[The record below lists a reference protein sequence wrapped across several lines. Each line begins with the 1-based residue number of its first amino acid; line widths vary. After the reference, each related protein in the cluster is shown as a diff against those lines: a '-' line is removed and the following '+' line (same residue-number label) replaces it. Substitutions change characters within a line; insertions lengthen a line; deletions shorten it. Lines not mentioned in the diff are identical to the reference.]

1 MLLRKAEEVDLNE
14 LLKIVEK
21 KIIDEV
27 NGAIK
32 GYISKN
38 EIRALIKEKKSILIR
53 ISEKDGII

>member
-1 MLLRKAEEVDLNE
+1 MLLRKAEEVDINE

-27 NGAIK
+27 NGAVK

-38 EIRALIKEKKSILIR
+38 EIRVLVEEKKSILIR
-53 ISEKDGII
+53 ISEKDEII